1 MPGVSIGVPAGYDAY
16 GHGARRRKRM
26 PIADT
31 VARINGGYADDF
43 GRKRHGR
50 PEAETGA
57 GAVGKRRSALQEDSG
72 THPLLGL
79 IRPFGPPARGQR
91 RRRIA
96 HTDAAGQIARD
107 AATFPQ
113 LPPCHPPPVVAPRSP
128 TNSLV

>member
-1 MPGVSIGVPAGYDAY
+1 MRMSDWSSDVCSSDLPGDENGRSRGSMPGVSIGVPAGYDAY

-57 GAVGKRRSALQEDSG
+57 GAVGKRRSAIQADSG

-79 IRPFGPPARGQR
+79 IRPFGPPADRKS
-91 RRRIA
+91 
-96 HTDAAGQIARD
+96 AG
-107 AATFPQ
+107 
-113 LPPCHPPPVVAPRSP
+113 
-128 TNSLV
+128 